1 MYKMLIVNDE
11 LSESQNMLYTLK
23 NELDNFLSDLQTAS
37 SESETLEKTVKFM
50 PDFIV
55 MDVDLGKESWKETI
69 KTIKMSNSYSQ
80 VILITAYDCFD
91 DAVSLSVDDYL
102 LRPVRL
108 TTITDSLY
116 KLAKNISESRK
127 KNDYAMKIRED
138 YEKATNVLDQIR
150 KKYLRLIESD
160 DEEKSSDNDVV
171 QITDKYI
178 VCNYNKNIK
187 LEELASE
194 INISRYH
201 LCRIYREKTGVN
213 FTNTLADIRILKSKE
228 LIVQSDMAIKDVAMS
243 VGYTDVSYFS
253 RLFKKVTGISPNDYR
268 KAAYSMSKR

>member
-1 MYKMLIVNDE
+1 MV
-11 LSESQNMLYTLK
+11 
-23 NELDNFLSDLQTAS
+23 S
-37 SESETLEKTVKFM
+37 SLLAGCGS
-50 PDFIV
+50 
-55 MDVDLGKESWKETI
+55 KETADTGAET
-69 KTIKMSNSYSQ
+69 KT
-80 VILITAYDCFD
+80 
-91 DAVSLSVDDYL
+91 
-102 LRPVRL
+102 
-108 TTITDSLY
+108 
-116 KLAKNISESRK
+116 E
-127 KNDYAMKIRED
+127 
-138 YEKATNVLDQIR
+138 EK
-150 KKYLRLIESD
+150 
-160 DEEKSSDNDVV
+160 KSSDNDVV